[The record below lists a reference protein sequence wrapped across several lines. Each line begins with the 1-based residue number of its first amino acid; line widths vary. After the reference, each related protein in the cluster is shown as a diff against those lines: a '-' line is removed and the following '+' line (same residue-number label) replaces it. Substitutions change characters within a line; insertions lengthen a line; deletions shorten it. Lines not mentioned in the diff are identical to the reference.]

1 MNAPPTHWP
10 ARSLLGM
17 LPEPARQELLGLG
30 TEVRFDAGDVLLSE
44 GAHDRHVLLL
54 LSGFAKVTAT
64 LENGQVSLLAVRVG
78 GETVGEMAAVDGVD
92 GVDGDDGVPRSATV
106 TACGPMAARVL
117 QPAAL
122 RELLMRR
129 PEVGMALTRIVSD
142 RLRWANRRRMEF
154 RGYPVKVRLA
164 RLLVEFAA
172 AYGQPEHGGGVVMGC
187 GLTQPELAALTG
199 AAETTVH
206 KGLRELREEGLLETG
221 YRSTTI
227 RDLARLRR
235 VAELPG
241 GGISRAAAA
250 APGTAPRS
258 RPSPPCTPPPP

>member
-1 MNAPPTHWP
+1 MNAPYTSGRWP
-10 ARSLLGM
+10 ERSLLGM
-17 LPEPARQELLGLG
+17 LPEPARRELLGLG
-30 TEVRFDAGDVLLSE
+30 VEVRYDTGDVLLSE
-44 GAHDRHVLLL
+44 GARDRHVLLL

-64 LENGQVSLLAVRVG
+64 LENGQVTLLAVRVG
-78 GETVGEMAAVDGVD
+78 GETVGEMAAVDGA
-92 GVDGDDGVPRSATV
+92 GGPGDAVPRSATV
-106 TACGPMAARVL
+106 TACGPLAARLL
-117 QPAAL
+117 QPAVL

-129 PEVGMALTRIVSD
+129 PEVGLALTRIVSD

-164 RLLVEFAA
+164 RLLLELAA
-172 AYGQPEHGGGVVMGC
+172 AYGQPGEGGGVVMGC

-221 YRSTTI
+221 YRSTTL

-235 VAELPG
+235 VAEL
-241 GGISRAAAA
+241 A
-250 APGTAPRS
+250 
-258 RPSPPCTPPPP
+258 